1 MQYNTK
7 RANIFKSEFRLRVH
21 QIHLLQ
27 HLQSIF
33 PIKLVPINISVN
45 PPNFPQHQY
54 TIANLPLPDDI
65 HNPTATDDQV
75 STALG
80 LVCHLVSLTSKYLC
94 IPLRYTLVCK
104 FSRSA
109 VLFDHSRD
117 VRANT
122 TNNSGGGVGGANKT
136 AGSRVVYPLFRE
148 RGVIDREQLDFG
160 LMLLERD
167 VNCLLRTR
175 NVPFRSEWNVLAKM
189 DKLLM
194 HVVEGDDPSFGD
206 AA

>member
-1 MQYNTK
+1 M
-7 RANIFKSEFRLRVH
+7 
-21 QIHLLQ
+21 
-27 HLQSIF
+27 
-33 PIKLVPINISVN
+33 N

-80 LVCHLVSLTSKYLC
+80 LVCHLVSLTSKYLG

-109 VLFDHSRD
+109 VLFDHGRD

-122 TNNSGGGVGGANKT
+122 TNSGGGGVSSNKA
-136 AGSRVVYPLFRE
+136 AGSRVVYLLFRE
-148 RGVIDREQLDFG
+148 RGVIDREQLDYG

-175 NVPFRSEWNVLAKM
+175 NVQFRSEWNVLAKM

-194 HVVEGDDPSFGD
+194 HVIEGDDPSFGD